1 MELESQGSIIEL
13 VCLVQ
18 RLFVTT
24 EALWL
29 QLKGN
34 YICNKSITDFVTPK
48 NKHKLRLYLEID
60 LLPKHFSS
68 AGIVEISTTEIIPFL
83 GTRIARVEK

>member
-1 MELESQGSIIEL
+1 
-13 VCLVQ
+13 
-18 RLFVTT
+18 
-24 EALWL
+24 
-29 QLKGN
+29 
-34 YICNKSITDFVTPK
+34 VTPK
-48 NKHKLRLYLEID
+48 NKHKLKLYLEID